1 MLLDVFQRFP
11 TATAPK
17 LRRLSATRAIFSFPV
32 ILGAFLVV
40 LTILTMR
47 ERFSDPD
54 MWWHLKTGEIIWNT
68 HHIPTVDSFSFTTNN
83 HAYVPHEWL
92 SQLIIYAAYR
102 FGGYTGL
109 MLGFCLSASLLVVV
123 GYALSALYSSNLKVA
138 FLGGLIVWFFG
149 TIGLS
154 IRPQMIGYLF
164 LVCELLVIHLGRAR
178 DRRWFFT
185 LPPMFALWVNCHGSF
200 FLGLIVLAATLACSF
215 IDLEWGLLASDRWTQ
230 DQRKTLAVAFV
241 LSIAALFLNP
251 IGLKQVTYPLETLLN
266 QTLQTNAVEEWQPLH
281 LDDPRGVAL
290 LAITGLILLVPLLRR
305 AQLTLQELVLL
316 AFGFGLA
323 VQHERMLFAF
333 GILAAPIF
341 CRVLADCWDRYEPDR
356 DRPVMNAVVIA
367 ILLSVVVW
375 NFPDRQQLTLQ
386 VERNN
391 PTKAVD
397 FLNRSGLS
405 GNMFNEYVYGGYLI
419 WAAPRHKVFVDG
431 RGDVFEWTGVLEEY
445 GKWVTLQTDPNILL
459 NKYQIQFCILS
470 AGAPMSDVLPLL
482 SGWTQVYS
490 DEMAVIWSKSG
501 AYR

>member
-1 MLLDVFQRFP
+1 MLLDAFQRSSS
-11 TATAPK
+11 ATVPQ
-17 LRRLSATRAIFSFPV
+17 LRRLGAARTIFSFPV

-40 LTILTMR
+40 LAILTVR
-47 ERFSDPD
+47 GRFSDPD

-68 HHIPTVDSFSFTTNN
+68 HHIPTVDAFSYTTNN
-83 HAYVPHEWL
+83 HTYVPHEWL
-92 SQLIIYAAYR
+92 SQLIIFGIYHL
-102 FGGYTGL
+102 GGYTGL
-109 MLGFCLSASLLVVV
+109 MLGFCLSASLLVVL
-123 GYALSALYSSNLKVA
+123 GYGLSAVYSSNLKVA
-138 FLGGLIVWFFG
+138 FLGGLIVWLFA

-178 DRRWFFT
+178 DRRWFFA

-200 FLGLIVLAATLACSF
+200 FLGIIVLAATLACSF
-215 IDLEWGLLASDRWTQ
+215 VDLEWGLLASDRWTQ
-230 DQRKTLAVAFV
+230 GQRKTLALAFV

-266 QTLQTNAVEEWQPLH
+266 QTQQMNAVEEWQPLH
-281 LDDPRGVAL
+281 FDDSRGVAL
-290 LAITGLILLVPLLRR
+290 LAVTGLILLVPLLRR

-316 AFGFGLA
+316 VFGFGLA
-323 VQHERMLFAF
+323 VQHERMLFVF
-333 GILAAPIF
+333 GILTAPIF

-367 ILLSVVVW
+367 ILLIVVVSF
-375 NFPDRQQLTLQ
+375 FPGPQQLTLQ
-386 VERNN
+386 VEKNN

-405 GNMFNEYVYGGYLI
+405 GNMMNEYVYGGYLI
-419 WAAPRHKVFVDG
+419 WAAPGHKVFVDG

-459 NKYQIQFCILS
+459 DKYQIQFCLLS
-470 AGAPMSDVLPLL
+470 AGSPMSAVLPRLP
-482 SGWTQVYS
+482 GWTQVYS
-490 DEMAVIWSKSG
+490 DEIAVIWAKSG
-501 AYR
+501 HR